1 MGVTIKQE
9 GSGYLVEWDD
19 LGVSCRVK
27 DVSKG
32 GEKAQCGWKLNG
44 LTVTKNYP
52 NLKSVTGMDQLAKRL
67 EKRRPRADYGIDWE
81 QCVEDLAAIVIDTY
95 NKGVPE
101 VRLADVEIDESS
113 MWRVDNLLVQN
124 HPNLLWADGGTGKS
138 MFALFL
144 GVLIQQGYTDTDHNL
159 VVEPG
164 NVLYL
169 DYETD
174 EQEIA
179 KRSRMIHKGLGMVPE
194 SQIVYQNMT
203 TSLVDGEDRLRD
215 LIFNHKIE
223 VMIVDSM
230 GMAVKGELEQQDAV
244 TNFFAVLR
252 RLGNMG
258 ITSLVI
264 SHSNRAGQV
273 FGSAFT
279 HHWSRFIWEAKKS
292 SSSPS
297 GMDFTLFNRKAN
309 NVGMQPS
316 QTWGVDFT
324 DDSVVYTRGDTFMT
338 DLKGELSYAQLVFK
352 IIESEGAK
360 TAEQLKEQIASL
372 KADPVDRAHS
382 NVSTEISKAKKKGTL
397 VETETGLLE
406 LSGRVNRDQG
416 DQSEWSD
423 I

>member
-19 LGVSCRVK
+19 LNLTCQIK
-27 DVSKG
+27 DISPG
-32 GEKAQCGWKLNG
+32 GAKAQCGWKLNG
-44 LTVTKNYP
+44 LTVTKNHP
-52 NLKSVTGMDQLAKRL
+52 NLKSVTGMGQLATRL
-67 EKRRPRADYGIDWE
+67 EKRRPKNDYGIDWE
-81 QCVEDLAAIVIDTY
+81 QCVEDLASIFLDAY
-95 NKGVPE
+95 NRGVPE
-101 VRLADVEIDESS
+101 VKLSDVEIDESS
-113 MWRVDNLLVQN
+113 KWRVDNLIVQN

-164 NVLYL
+164 NVAYL

-179 KRSRMIHKGLGMVPE
+179 KRSRMIHKGLGMAPE
-194 SQIVYQNMT
+194 SSIIYQNMT
-203 TSLVDGEDRLRD
+203 TPLVDAEDKLQD
-215 LIFNHKIE
+215 LIFDHKIE
-223 VMIVDSM
+223 MLIVDSM
-230 GMAVKGELEQQDAV
+230 GMAVKGELEQQDSV

-252 RLGNMG
+252 RLGNIG
-258 ITSLVI
+258 VTTLVI
-264 SHSNRAGQV
+264 SHSNRKGEI

-292 SSSPS
+292 GSSPS

>member
-9 GSGYLVEWDD
+9 GSGYLVEGDD
-19 LGVSCRVK
+19 LDVSCRVT

-44 LTVTKNYP
+44 QPITKNYP
-52 NLKSVTGMDQLAKRL
+52 NLKSVSGMDQLARRL
-67 EKRRPRADYGIDWE
+67 EKRRPRADYGVDWE

-113 MWRVDNLLVQN
+113 MWRVDNILVQN

-174 EQEIA
+174 DQEIA
-179 KRSRMIHKGLGMVPE
+179 KRSRMIHKGLGMAPE
-194 SQIVYQNMT
+194 SQIVYQNMA
-203 TSLVDGEDRLRD
+203 TSLVDAEDRIRD
-215 LIFNHKIE
+215 LIFNHNIE

-230 GMAVKGELEQQDAV
+230 GMAVKGELEQQDSV

-264 SHSNRAGQV
+264 SHSNRSGQV

-292 SSSPS
+292 SSSPT

-324 DDSVVYTRGDTFMT
+324 EDSVVYTRGDTFMT

-360 TAEQLKEQIASL
+360 TAQQLKEQIASL

-397 VETETGLLE
+397 IETETGLLE
-406 LSGRVNRDQG
+406 LSGRVNRNEG
-416 DQSEWSD
+416 DQSEWED